1 MRNIIAW
8 SSPNDSAFL
17 GRLTRRV
24 TKVIAPLVRS
34 RVASQAAKERR
45 SAFERLSTV
54 DKGRA
59 LFDTAW
65 SHFKRARYRELD
77 LRSRQ
82 GENLS
87 TRAFSIHSSM
97 RHGAFVATKR
107 VGRRFKFVFCQT
119 VLAVPPN
126 LRQTYY
132 PWLAFPPYHGDGF
145 NFFSDRPD
153 EIDEDV
159 LVLSLGSGGMK
170 RLQKQLPS
178 ARPGSF
184 ENTLTYDTE
193 TDFSTYKRKTPS
205 ITKAHHLP
213 RFRIGRPAYAIVRDS
228 RGAFPVSRNV
238 QKTADG

>member
-8 SSPNDSAFL
+8 SSPSDETFP

-34 RVASQAAKERR
+34 RVASEAAKERR
-45 SAFERLSTV
+45 LAFERLSTV
-54 DKGRA
+54 EKGRA

-65 SHFKRARYRELD
+65 SHFKRARYKELD

-87 TRAFSIHSSM
+87 TRSLSIHSSM
-97 RHGAFVATKR
+97 RHSAFVATKR
-107 VGRRFKFVFCQT
+107 VGRRFEFVFCQT
-119 VLAVPPN
+119 VLAVP
-126 LRQTYY
+126 LRLGQTHY

-145 NFFSDRPD
+145 NFFDDTPD

-159 LVLSLGSGGMK
+159 LVLSLGSGGIK

-178 ARPGSF
+178 ARPGPF
-184 ENTLTYDTE
+184 ESTLTYDTE
-193 TDFSTYKRKTPS
+193 TDFSIYKRKIPS
-205 ITKAHHLP
+205 IRRHITFHVFESADRLARLSEILAE
-213 RFRIGRPAYAIVRDS
+213 RFPYRVTSKSG
-228 RGAFPVSRNV
+228 
-238 QKTADG
+238 